1 MEIVL
6 NKEEF
11 LNGIKVVKNITSSK
25 GVQPVLSNI
34 LIETI
39 SNDRVRFLATDL
51 NLSISFKL
59 KAEVVSEGKIT
70 LSAKTLEEIANKLPD
85 KPIVLKLNEET
96 NVVAISCG
104 KSKFEL
110 IGISAEEYPKV
121 FDENQTSNT
130 EEDKEFEIN
139 TGLLNKGIKQTAF
152 STAQNETGSVLSGV
166 CFNIDSNILEM
177 VATDGNRLTR
187 SRKEINSKGESVIF
201 ISPARTLLEVS
212 RIISMI
218 KDETVKFIL
227 KKNKIVFEFE
237 NVTFQSRLI
246 EGTYPKY
253 QQLIPTTNE
262 KSVSIK
268 REDLIQ
274 AIDRVSVMVN
284 ERTNIIKFNF
294 ENNSLEIST
303 DTPESGSGKDVL
315 DIEYSYDN
323 LLIAFNYRYILD
335 SLKNMDS
342 KNVKV
347 EMSTNLSASIFKPEC
362 DNDEEDNNYICL
374 IMPVQ
379 VRQ

>member
-1 MEIVL
+1 MPNVRTQSL
-6 NKEEF
+6 P
-11 LNGIKVVKNITSSK
+11 IKVVKNITSSK

-39 SNDRVRFLATDL
+39 TSDRVMFIATDL
-51 NLSISFKL
+51 NLGISFKL
-59 KAEVVSEGKIT
+59 KAEVIQTGKIT
-70 LSAKTLEEIANKLPD
+70 LSAKTLEEIVNKLPD
-85 KPIVLKLNEET
+85 KPIVLKLDEET
-96 NVVAISCG
+96 NVVTISCG

-110 IGISAEEYPKV
+110 IGINANEYPKV
-121 FDENQTSNT
+121 FDDAQSA
-130 EEDKEFEIN
+130 EEDKEFEIK

-187 SRKEINSKGESVIF
+187 ARKEINSKGESVIF
-201 ISPARTLLEVS
+201 ITPSRTLVEVS
-212 RIISMI
+212 RIISML
-218 KDETVKFIL
+218 KDDTVKFVL

-246 EGTYPKY
+246 DGTYPKY

-262 KSVSIK
+262 KTV
-268 REDLIQ
+268 
-274 AIDRVSVMVN
+274 AIDREELIKAIELVSVMVN
-284 ERTNIIKFNF
+284 ERTNIVKFNF
-294 ENNSLEIST
+294 ENNGLEIST
-303 DTPESGSGKDVL
+303 DTPESGSGKDFL
-315 DIEYSYDN
+315 DIEYSYEN
-323 LLIAFNYRYILD
+323 LLIAFNYKYVLD

-347 EMSTNLSASIFKPEC
+347 EMSTNLSASIFKPEAE
-362 DNDEEDNNYICL
+362 NEEEDNNYICL

-379 VRQ
+379 VR